1 MPINPGR
8 KVTANKK
15 LASKV
20 IMILLKIKDN
30 NLKIIG
36 IHKQLY
42 YRDYNDKV
50 WPDVKVPGG
59 NKTIQ
64 SAEKVRT
71 TATTSSKLRL
81 NHSFEAKLWNG
92 RKD

>member
-50 WPDVKVPGG
+50 
-59 NKTIQ
+59 
-64 SAEKVRT
+64 
-71 TATTSSKLRL
+71 
-81 NHSFEAKLWNG
+81 
-92 RKD
+92 